1 MNTQLSR
8 RAFLGT
14 ASLGLAAALAA
25 PAARA
30 AAAQPASPKGFGLAK
45 RVVLLSLDG
54 IRADGYRTARTPN
67 LDRLFARGTLSLTT
81 DVESITVTLPSWSTI
96 LTGYTSEQHGIKN
109 NNWTHTSGAA
119 ATIERD
125 PQGYIPS
132 VFSRLKAQIPG
143 MKTAFYWNWQAL
155 INPYNPADFDET
167 AFEANDGYT
176 GNCAKAL
183 AFLKANR
190 DNPALVFLYDV
201 HTDHAGH
208 NHSWMS
214 RAYLTAIEESDAAF
228 GVLLRGLA
236 EAGLLAGT
244 HFLLLSDHGG
254 HGGGHGTRL
263 PTDTIVPWGLVG
275 PGIRKGLCLRGAGT
289 EDTSPVLM
297 HLFGA
302 ADVPAEWT
310 GKVREELF
318 V

>member
-67 LDRLFARGTLSLTT
+67 LDRLFARGVFSLTT
-81 DVESITVTLPSWSTI
+81 RDVMPTVTLPNWTTI
-96 LTGYTSEQHGIKN
+96 LTGYTPEQHGIQD
-109 NNWTHTSGAA
+109 NNWTAA
-119 ATIERD
+119 SDAPATIDRD
-125 PQGYIPS
+125 AQGYIPS
-132 VFSRLKAQIPG
+132 VFTALKRQVPDI
-143 MKTAFYWNWQAL
+143 KTAFYWNWQAL
-155 INPYNPADFDET
+155 VNPYNPADFDET
-167 AFEANDGYT
+167 AFEANDGYRE
-176 GNCAKAL
+176 NCAKAL

-214 RAYLTAIEESDAAF
+214 PAYLTAIEESDAAF
-228 GVLLRGLA
+228 GVFLRGLA
-236 EAGLLAGT
+236 EAGLLADT
-244 HFLLLSDHGG
+244 HFLFLSDHGG
-254 HGGGHGTRL
+254 HGTGHGSDIPEDR
-263 PTDTIVPWGLVG
+263 IVPWGLVG
-275 PGIRKGLCLRGAGT
+275 PGIRKGHVLRDNHT
-289 EDTSPVLM
+289 VNTSPVLM
-297 HLFGA
+297 RLFGA
-302 ADVPAEWT
+302 AETPAQWT
-310 GKVREELF
+310 GTVPEELF